1 MEKMQTAAHCVTR
14 VAENGGPMI
23 FAQMGMMQ
31 AIHRHHERVIN
42 PDRKDTHIGGNAVV
56 ASRLSKPILS
66 TAAMR
71 QVRFDL
77 CKSGGISGNSLR
89 LVRLTDPC

>member
-1 MEKMQTAAHCVTR
+1 MEKVQMAAYCVTR
-14 VAENGGPMI
+14 AAEHGG
-23 FAQMGMMQ
+23 
-31 AIHRHHERVIN
+31 HHERVIN